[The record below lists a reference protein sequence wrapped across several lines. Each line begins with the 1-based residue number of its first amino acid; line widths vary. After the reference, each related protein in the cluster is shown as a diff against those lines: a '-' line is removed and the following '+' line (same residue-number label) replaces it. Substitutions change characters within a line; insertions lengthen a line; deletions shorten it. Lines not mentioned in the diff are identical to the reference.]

1 MWQLGQFSKIQ
12 PQMMIVKD
20 YECKNISGTK
30 PEGLVAKY
38 WKVPNE
44 KVYTL
49 EANYTVIYNS
59 KL

>member
-1 MWQLGQFSKIQ
+1 
-12 PQMMIVKD
+12 MMIVKD
-20 YECKNISGTK
+20 YEYKNISGTK

-49 EANYTVIYNS
+49 EAKYTVIYNS